1 MPSFAAALFSCALV
15 IASGYFAGR
24 VKVIRV
30 EGEGPRALG
39 TFIGRFSLPA
49 LLFKELATL
58 SFASL
63 GSVLLSTYVAV
74 ACRSHWVVLVEK
86 DFQKALAEPAAA
98 PKAQEPAKTIN

>member
-1 MPSFAAALFSCALV
+1 MPCATASRSRTSGDAWAARRYFVWKMFHALF
-15 IASGYFAGR
+15 
-24 VKVIRV
+24 
-30 EGEGPRALG
+30 
-39 TFIGRFSLPA
+39 
-49 LLFKELATL
+49 ATL

-86 DFQKALAEPAAA
+86 DFQKALAEPAAK